1 MEVGKT
7 PARSIGS
14 DPYAAFRFNVEID
27 GLVVSGFSEAT
38 GLTFE
43 TEVVTIREGG
53 ENAHEWQLAGPTKFP
68 SRLLLKRGL
77 ADADA
82 LWSWYRDIM
91 DGSIV
96 RKRVTVLLM
105 NHAGEESWRWAFRDA
120 CPVKWVGPEL
130 RAGTAAI
137 AFESIELVH
146 KGLDPGSYSGRQL
159 FGFWRDLL
167 R

>member
-1 MEVGKT
+1 M
-7 PARSIGS
+7 IH

-27 GLVVSGFSEAT
+27 SLVVSGFSEAT

-43 TEVVTIREGG
+43 TEVVTFREGG

-82 LWSWYRDIM
+82 LWSWYRDVM

-96 RKRVTVLLM
+96 RKRVTIMLL
-105 NHAGEESWRWAFRDA
+105 NHAGEESWRWVFRDA
-120 CPVKWVGPEL
+120 CPVKWSGPEL
-130 RAGTAAI
+130 RAGTADV

-146 KGLDPGSYSGRQL
+146 KGLIFSEHNGRKQYG
-159 FGFWRDLL
+159 FGWDLL